1 MFTIINE
8 LDSGATIHRE
18 FENHV
23 YAALSYITLVEQFL
37 VSLDKEAKF
46 EWFDLAEVNK
56 IIVLDLNK
64 AIVYLKFEN
73 RSVIVEDLFKKQ
85 KRIETAGDVLAKAI
99 AIEEYKGCNKMVE
112 SDGGYDAEK

>member
-1 MFTIINE
+1 MTMNPKAPTPGMTESRPPGVKCRLVSLAINSQVASVCSSCE
-8 LDSGATIHRE
+8 EGATIHRE

-46 EWFDLAEVNK
+46 EWFDLAE
-56 IIVLDLNK
+56 
-64 AIVYLKFEN
+64 
-73 RSVIVEDLFKKQ
+73 